1 MPNMAFTPDVESW
14 IKLLSQVAARNDYD
28 YILPAHGD
36 VAHREDI
43 KELQSM
49 LADEYATVKDA
60 VAKQMPLEEAQAKL
74 TFPQYKD
81 WRNYER
87 LKNEIKNLYE
97 LIQTGKRSYFE

>member
-1 MPNMAFTPDVESW
+1 
-14 IKLLSQVAARNDYD
+14 
-28 YILPAHGD
+28 
-36 VAHREDI
+36 
-43 KELQSM
+43 M

-87 LKNEIKNLYE
+87 LKNEISSEIASDAKGVQQDL
-97 LIQTGKRSYFE
+97 LFEVMHQVNWAEIAEDLLAR